1 VPQGAPLIFS
11 AHGVSKL
18 VVNEAN
24 EKKAITIDATCPLV
38 TKVHVQAKK
47 FSSQGYHIFLIGH
60 RNHPE
65 VEGTLGQIDSSEI
78 TLIENTNDVSLLKTN
93 FEKVAFVTQ
102 TTLSVDDTK
111 EIINQLK
118 IKFPKIVSSAKEDI
132 CYATTN
138 RQNAIKKYA
147 IGCDKFIVVG
157 SRNSSNSSR
166 LVDVAINAG
175 CSDAVLLDSK
185 DELDLDLYEN
195 AKVIGISSGASV
207 PEDLVLDIVE
217 KFKSKYDVEIKNFEL
232 QKETVSFNLP
242 KNIRR

>member
-1 VPQGAPLIFS
+1 MKPNFS
-11 AHGVSKL
+11 
-18 VVNEAN
+18 
-24 EKKAITIDATCPLV
+24 
-38 TKVHVQAKK
+38 
-47 FSSQGYHIFLIGH
+47 
-60 RNHPE
+60 
-65 VEGTLGQIDSSEI
+65 LG
-78 TLIENTNDVSLLKTN
+78 
-93 FEKVAFVTQ
+93 
-102 TTLSVDDTK
+102 
-111 EIINQLK
+111 
-118 IKFPKIVSSAKEDI
+118 
-132 CYATTN
+132 
-138 RQNAIKKYA
+138 

-232 QKETVSFNLP
+232 QKESVSFNLP